1 MVVLYTYMHGN
12 NTKYIC
18 VRVCVSRGSGMYDLD
33 GSPPPPRRRS
43 FSRIGQWNTDVE
55 SGLMR

>member
-33 GSPPPPRRRS
+33 GSPPP
-43 FSRIGQWNTDVE
+43 GDVPFLE
-55 SGLMR
+55 LANGTPTLSQG